1 MWDRAMIEE
10 KLIAINNY
18 INKINQ
24 VQNTKSY
31 KRKSEEINH

>member
-18 INKINQ
+18 INKINKSS
-24 VQNTKSY
+24 TKY
-31 KRKSEEINH
+31 KEL